1 MTNNIQNNLIY
12 SDANKREISVWD
24 PLVRIFHWSLVGF
37 FFIAYITDDNF
48 LTIHSWAGYF
58 ILGLLTVRIIWGL
71 IGTKHARFSDFVF
84 KPSHIA
90 QFLKDTLS
98 LKAKRYIGHNPAG
111 GAMVILLM
119 LSLFMTS
126 FSGLIIFGIEESQG
140 PLASWLSGTS
150 HSVEDFFEEIHEF
163 FANFTLFLVLVHVA
177 GVLIESLI
185 HKENLVSSMING
197 KKRCN
202 EIDE

>member
-1 MTNNIQNNLIY
+1 MTNNIQNNLKF
-12 SDANKREISVWD
+12 SDAGKKEISVWD
-24 PLVRIFHWSLVGF
+24 PLVRFFHWSLVAS
-37 FFIAYITDDNF
+37 FFIAYITEEDF
-48 LTIHSWAGYF
+48 LTIHSWAGY
-58 ILGLLTVRIIWGL
+58 ILLGLLAIRVVWGF

-84 KPSHIA
+84 TPSHIV

-140 PLASWLSGTS
+140 PFASWLTGAS
-150 HSVEDFFEEIHEF
+150 HSVGDVFEEVHEF
-163 FANFTLFLVLVHVA
+163 FANFTLFLVFIHVA

-185 HKENLVSSMING
+185 HKENLVASMING
-197 KKRCN
+197 KKRSN
-202 EIDE
+202 ESDK